1 MLFNKLTIALVAG
14 LAAVGEAEH
23 HARRV
28 HRVRS
33 VVPSGSPALPTIT
46 RTVDP
51 VPVES
56 SSADATSASS
66 SAVASSSAASSSVA
80 SSSAVS
86 SGSASSSAAPS
97 RTPSRTPSSIP
108 VSHPPPFST
117 GVPSQGAGESTSD
130 IVTVTYTVGSG
141 TSTRVFTTTIHR
153 TTTDVHTVTAV
164 SSSLMTS
171 DM

>member
-28 HRVRS
+28 HRIRS
-33 VVPSGSPALPTIT
+33 VIPSGSPALPTIT
-46 RTVDP
+46 RTVNP

-66 SAVASSSAASSSVA
+66 SVDASSSAASSVVTSSSVA
-80 SSSAVS
+80 F
-86 SGSASSSAAPS
+86 S
-97 RTPSRTPSSIP
+97 RTPSRTPSGIP

-117 GVPSQGAGESTSD
+117 GVPSQGAGESASD

-164 SSSLMTS
+164 SSSPMTP
-171 DM
+171 DMPI

>member
-28 HRVRS
+28 HRIRS

-46 RTVDP
+46 RTVDSA
-51 VPVES
+51 PVES
-56 SSADATSASS
+56 SSTDAASASS
-66 SAVASSSAASSSVA
+66 SVVASSSV
-80 SSSAVS
+80 
-86 SGSASSSAAPS
+86 ASSSAAPS

-108 VSHPPPFST
+108 FSHPPPFST
-117 GVPSQGAGESTSD
+117 GVPGQGAGESTSD

-164 SSSLMTS
+164 SSSLMAP
-171 DM
+171 DMLI